1 MKGIY
6 IAAGHPTRE
15 DAVAA
20 AQAVADAGFD
30 FLEIGIPYNDPVAD
44 GPVIAAA
51 LDRAVKNGITPS
63 DVFDDIETLS
73 VLGIP
78 IYVMTYSNI
87 ILHAGPEKVTE
98 RLRGKVKGFVIADL
112 PNRMQNFLTDR
123 GLGIPII
130 PFVTPETR
138 EQDLEIVAKS
148 KADFIYLIGLRGIT
162 GSKADFSSPA
172 LLKQIEMIRK
182 VTDKKI
188 VLGFGIRTRDDARQ
202 ALETAGGFVAGTEA
216 VRRQGDRQELVKF
229 LEELAGA

>member
-6 IAAGHPTRE
+6 VAAGHPTRK
-15 DAVAA
+15 DAMEAARTVAE
-20 AQAVADAGFD
+20 AGFD
-30 FLEIGIPYNDPVAD
+30 FIEIGIPYNDPVAD

-51 LDRAVKNGITPS
+51 LDCAVKNGVTPE
-63 DVFDDIETLS
+63 DVFDDIDSLS
-73 VLGIP
+73 DIGIP
-78 IYVMTYSNI
+78 VYVMTYSNI
-87 ILHAGPEKVTE
+87 ILHADPARVTE
-98 RLRGKVKGFVIADL
+98 RLRGKVRGFIIADL
-112 PNRMQNFLTDR
+112 PNRMGSFLTDR

-138 EQDLEIVAKS
+138 EKDLAIVAKS
-148 KADFIYLIGLRGIT
+148 TADFIYLIGLRGIT

-172 LLKQIEMIRK
+172 LLRQIEMIRR

-202 ALETAGGFVAGTEA
+202 ALTIADGFVAGTEA
-216 VRRQGDRQELVKF
+216 VKRQGDRQELVKF